1 MGKKIA
7 VIGGG
12 SVYAAGIVRTLVQHA
27 DEMAGSSLILED
39 IRPDRQ
45 QTMLALARNLIRAR
59 RADLHVQAT
68 LDLDEALDGADF
80 VITCFRIGG
89 YEALSLDVSIPA
101 KYDMYGDETSGPGGI
116 FFALRTIPVAMD
128 IARRMERLCPHAFLV
143 NYANPTGFVTDA
155 VRRTSSIE
163 ELSVCSG
170 FLGVA
175 RLVEQFLGLPA
186 DDVVPITAGVNHYTW
201 LLHAYVD
208 GRDVAP
214 DLLQKLVESDTSKS
228 GWGWQR
234 TVDIA
239 AAYGIIPIPGG
250 HMADYFYR
258 RESVA
263 RQKEVRHWGLG
274 DPLRA
279 HSAVWRHYEEL
290 AKAEAP
296 QFDMS
301 IPGMHHFVGSV
312 SDLAVDVVVSIAT
325 DRRKVF
331 VVNLPNVGQIT
342 NLPRGE
348 IVESPALVGAF
359 GALPLAVGDLPA
371 AVLPMTEMLA
381 RSRRLV
387 VDAALSGDRQ
397 TLLYALMS
405 DPLVDS
411 LVQVQPMMEEMLAA
425 QAQWLPQFAQ

>member
-1 MGKKIA
+1 MQKKIA

-12 SVYAAGIVRTLVQHA
+12 SAYAAGIVRTLVEHA
-27 DEMAGSSLILED
+27 DLMAGSTLVLED
-39 IRPDRQ
+39 IRSEQQ
-45 QTMLALARNLIRAR
+45 QTMLALARNLIRAKG
-59 RADLHVQAT
+59 ADLKAEAT
-68 LDLDEALDGADF
+68 LDLDEALEGADF

-89 YEALSLDVSIPA
+89 YEALNLDVSIPA
-101 KYDMYGDETSGPGGI
+101 KYEMYGDETSGPGGI
-116 FFALRTIPVAMD
+116 FFALRTVPVVVD
-128 IARRMERLCPHAFLV
+128 IARRMERLCPRAFLV

-155 VRRTSSIE
+155 VRRTSSIR
-163 ELSVCSG
+163 ELSLCSG

-201 LLHAYVD
+201 LLHAYVG

-214 DLLQKLVESDTSKS
+214 ELLQKLVASDTSKS

-239 AAYGIIPIPGG
+239 AVYGLVPIPGG

-258 RESVA
+258 REIVA
-263 RQKEVRHWGLG
+263 RHKEVRHWGLG
-274 DPLRA
+274 RPAGR
-279 HSAVWRHYEEL
+279 HSPVWKHYEDL
-290 AKAEAP
+290 AKAENP

-301 IPGMHHFVGSV
+301 IPGIDHLVGSV
-312 SDLAVDVVVSIAT
+312 SDLAVDVVVSIAA
-325 DRRKVF
+325 DRHKVF
-331 VVNLPNVGQIT
+331 AVNLPNEGQIT

-348 IVESPALVGAF
+348 IVESSALVGAF
-359 GALPLAVGDLPA
+359 GALPIAVGDLPA
-371 AVLPMTEMLA
+371 RVLPMTEMLA
-381 RSRRLV
+381 RSRRLA
-387 VDAALSGDRQ
+387 VDAALSGDKD

-411 LVQVQPMMEEMLAA
+411 LVQVQPMMAEMLAA
-425 QAQWLPQFAQ
+425 QAKWLPQFAR

>member
-1 MGKKIA
+1 MEKKIA

-12 SVYAAGIVRTLVQHA
+12 SVYAAGIVHTLVQRA
-27 DEMAGSSLILED
+27 DEMAGFTVILED
-39 IRPDRQ
+39 IRPERQ
-45 QTMLALARNLIRAR
+45 QTMLALARNLIRAKG
-59 RADLHVQAT
+59 ADLDVQAT

-89 YEALSLDVSIPA
+89 YEALGLDVSIPA
-101 KYDMYGDETSGPGGI
+101 KYEIYGDETSGPGGI
-116 FFALRTIPVAMD
+116 FFALRTVPVVMD
-128 IARRMERLCPHAFLV
+128 IAQRMERLCPDAFLI

-155 VRRTSSIE
+155 VRRTSSIP
-163 ELSVCSG
+163 ELSLCSG
-170 FLGVA
+170 FLAVA

-186 DDVVPITAGVNHYTW
+186 EDVVPITAGVNHYTW
-201 LLHAYVD
+201 LLHAYL
-208 GRDVAP
+208 GRRDVAP
-214 DLLQKLVESDTSKS
+214 ELLQALVESDTSSS
-228 GWGWQR
+228 GWGWKR

-239 AAYGIIPIPGG
+239 ATYGIIPIPGG

-258 RESVA
+258 REMVA
-263 RQKEVRHWGLG
+263 RQKEVKHWGLS
-274 DPLRA
+274 DPA
-279 HSAVWRHYEEL
+279 TSHATAWKHYEEL

-296 QFDMS
+296 EFDMS
-301 IPGMHHFVGSV
+301 IPGMHHYVGSV
-312 SDLAVDVVVSIAT
+312 SDLAVDVAVSIAT

-331 VVNLPNVGQIT
+331 AVNLPNAGQIT

-348 IVESPALVGAF
+348 IVESPALVGAC

-381 RSRRLV
+381 RSRGLA
-387 VDAALSGDRQ
+387 VDAAVTGDKQ

-425 QAQWLPQFAQ
+425 QARWLPQFAG